1 MPVLA
6 SRFHA
11 TEPRGQ
17 KGAGYKRMAGNYVYY
32 NRLFEED
39 SPSLVELG
47 QSAVASLA
55 AQLKA
60 LSAATIP
67 TSNAI
72 SNLKLMATE
81 ELRKEEQMLREMF
94 GANINV
100 NLQDPNQIKL
110 LINTLNEA
118 LSIKAAYERLRA
130 LIVDTKGQKNIFTWF
145 GDYFFKQWNSPEN
158 TKFLREGIGNAL
170 RNQMSVPVQ
179 ISLMPIMEQS
189 IDNCIQGAIAFMTTE
204 ANAENGIDKSYKNAY
219 VEFLDLL
226 QRYPLIYNT
235 FAARLKAIFH
245 FDELQ
250 GILMERIN
258 KNSSRYKTQI
268 SKDFVKQIHIKGGLV
283 MEARI
288 QAMTLGVLEDTFSKA
303 GIAVSGANIGGK
315 GGKVD
320 NYFTIGITGAV
331 SSTIEEGI
339 ASTPI
344 TNREDAIALFSEI
357 GNLIKGLT
365 NGYIIYDSD
374 KNQTM
379 NKGFYERG
387 GFKAGD
393 DINIS
398 KLESILALAGA
409 SKASANTV
417 GGIALQ
423 AGAGAI
429 GDKMNIHETV
439 ERYVALNIAA
449 FLFDD
454 FNTIGEYNTGGN
466 AIHVMN
472 LNGVYVPLSTLLFK
486 LAEAAE
492 AVQSDIDSYVHV
504 RLQAPPIIYP
514 NPGTGIGMACWI
526 EQRRSALANTKIS
539 IHFLRNLKEMLS

>member
-250 GILMERIN
+250 
-258 KNSSRYKTQI
+258 
-268 SKDFVKQIHIKGGLV
+268 
-283 MEARI
+283 
-288 QAMTLGVLEDTFSKA
+288 
-303 GIAVSGANIGGK
+303 
-315 GGKVD
+315 
-320 NYFTIGITGAV
+320 
-331 SSTIEEGI
+331 
-339 ASTPI
+339 
-344 TNREDAIALFSEI
+344 
-357 GNLIKGLT
+357 
-365 NGYIIYDSD
+365 D
-374 KNQTM
+374 K
-379 NKGFYERG
+379 
-387 GFKAGD
+387 
-393 DINIS
+393 
-398 KLESILALAGA
+398 
-409 SKASANTV
+409 
-417 GGIALQ
+417 
-423 AGAGAI
+423 
-429 GDKMNIHETV
+429 
-439 ERYVALNIAA
+439 
-449 FLFDD
+449 
-454 FNTIGEYNTGGN
+454 
-466 AIHVMN
+466 
-472 LNGVYVPLSTLLFK
+472 
-486 LAEAAE
+486 
-492 AVQSDIDSYVHV
+492 
-504 RLQAPPIIYP
+504 
-514 NPGTGIGMACWI
+514 
-526 EQRRSALANTKIS
+526 
-539 IHFLRNLKEMLS
+539 